1 LEQACVRS
9 KITELTED
17 EQNVA
22 AKEVEDT
29 VTPEMVEAAKLV
41 LASSDYEPKSLE
53 HSIGEVYVAMAAEDR
68 IATNEKKNISQIKHD
83 NRTKYWLYFG
93 TFTMIILG
101 VILLMMKIFI

>member
-9 KITELTED
+9 KINELTED
-17 EQNVA
+17 EQSVT

-41 LASSDYEPKSLE
+41 LAASDDEPKSLE
-53 HSIGEVYVAMAAEDR
+53 HSIGEIYVAMAAEDR
-68 IATNEKKNISQIKHD
+68 VATNEKKNILQIKHN

-101 VILLMMKIFI
+101 IGLLMLKIL